1 MPPGSVACWVFLSCF
16 EVLQTCEKFSDTS
29 QIKEYSLYCAGLW
42 AYARE
47 KVGIYHMCITYVAS
61 KEVKYS
67 LKLKSRK

>member
-16 EVLQTCEKFSDTS
+16 EILQTCEKFSDTS

-47 KVGIYHMCITYVAS
+47 KVSFNIYIV
-61 KEVKYS
+61 
-67 LKLKSRK
+67 

>member
-47 KVGIYHMCITYVAS
+47 KVNYYYYYHDYV
-61 KEVKYS
+61 YS
-67 LKLKSRK
+67 ML